1 MAAQIMEIANHISE
15 QYSINPLILQIAFG
29 IISVAAIFLAIKLV
43 RKIFKIIFILI
54 ALFSIAMSLYGEQI
68 VELIIKFISS
78 KI

>member
-1 MAAQIMEIANHISE
+1 MAAQIMEMANRISE

-29 IISVAAIFLAIKLV
+29 VISVAAIFLAIKLV
-43 RKIFKIIFILI
+43 RKIFKIIFMLI

-68 VELIIKFISS
+68 MELIIKFISS